1 VEFSVSADA
10 YDRFMGRYSV
20 PLAPVFAD
28 FAGVAPGQRVLD
40 VGCGPG
46 ALTAELVRRL
56 GPGAVVAADPSAAF
70 VDTVRDRCP
79 LAGVQRA
86 DAERLALADDTF
98 DDALAQLVVHFMTD
112 PVGGLREMG
121 RVTKPGGVV
130 AACVWDFG
138 EGGSPLSLFW
148 EAAGTLDIHAP
159 AEAALPGT
167 RRGQLTRL
175 LRDAGASAVEETALS
190 IKVRHDTFEEWW
202 QPFELGVG
210 PAGLYVSGLD
220 PLSRTRLEARCR
232 ELLPETPFVVT
243 AVAWAARGSVERG
256 VA

>member
-1 VEFSVSADA
+1 VEFAVSADA

-28 FAGVAPGQRVLD
+28 FAGVAPGQRMLD

-56 GPGAVVAADPSAAF
+56 GPGAVVAVDPSAAF
-70 VDTVRDRCP
+70 VDAVWDRCP
-79 LAGVQRA
+79 HAEVHRA
-86 DAERLALADDTF
+86 DAERLPLADDTF
-98 DDALAQLVVHFMTD
+98 DGALAQLVVHFMTD

-148 EAAGTLDIHAP
+148 DAARDLDAHAP
-159 AEAALPGT
+159 VEAALSGT
-167 RRGQLTRL
+167 RRGQLALL
-175 LRDAGASAVEETALS
+175 LRDAGARAVEETALS
-190 IKVRHDTFEEWW
+190 IEVRHNTFEEWW

-210 PAGLYVSGLD
+210 PAGLYVSALD
-220 PLSRTRLEARCR
+220 TLGRKRLEQRCR
-232 ELLPETPFVVT
+232 ELLPESPFVVT
-243 AVAWAARGSVERG
+243 AVAWAVRGSLPTP
-256 VA
+256 